1 MRAGGGCGGV
11 AENRRLFLIRSTASA
26 SLAVSRFRATILGR
40 LESFNICKAGDV
52 DASGG
57 SMDGD
62 FGGEVCRLR
71 RLTAGEGTDGPLKR
85 EAVRRALS
93 APSWSK
99 RAVTNPG
106 NRVSSRLS

>member
-1 MRAGGGCGGV
+1 MWRC
-11 AENRRLFLIRSTASA
+11 RRKSQVVPDPQH
-26 SLAVSRFRATILGR
+26 SLRKLGR
-40 LESFNICKAGDV
+40 FEVQGNYTRAVESFNICKAGDV